1 MNNIIG
7 KMVKGIVD
15 RPIGSYHPKYKNI
28 VYPINYGYVEGI
40 IAPDGEEQDVYILG
54 TDKPLERFE
63 GKVIA
68 IYHRIDD
75 IEDKWIVSVDDKDY
89 SDSEILKKI
98 HFQEKVF
105 KGYLIR

>member
-7 KMVKGIVD
+7 KTVKGIVD
-15 RPIGSYHPKYKNI
+15 RPVGSCHPKYKDI

-40 IAPDGEEQDVYILG
+40 FAPDGEEQDVYILG

-68 IYHRIDD
+68 IYHRTDD
-75 IEDKWIVSVDDKDY
+75 IEDKWIVSIDDKEY
-89 SDSEILKKI
+89 SDNEILKKI
-98 HFQEKVF
+98 HFQEKFF
-105 KGYLIR
+105 KGVLIR